1 MGVHF
6 QNNMANETV
15 EVYGRLRNVIGM
27 AEIIYSRCHC
37 PVGLIL
43 PASTVRAILHDSDL
57 FRPDEVERWDETART
72 PVHINVSRW
81 ILETAREAGL
91 AYKAAG
97 RHAEPLEMSADSGTT
112 SRLNGQEGVGY
123 WKRMITKP
131 EINAQG
137 PTRELKLSG
146 YI

>member
-15 EVYGRLRNVIGM
+15 EVYGRLGNVIGM
-27 AEIIYSRCHC
+27 AEIIYSPCHC

-57 FRPDEVERWDETART
+57 FRADEVERWDETART
-72 PVHINVSRW
+72 PFHADVNRW
-81 ILETAREAGL
+81 ILDTAREDGL

-97 RHAEPLEMSADSGTT
+97 RYAEPLEMSADSGDYEPFKWARRGWILEEDD
-112 SRLNGQEGVGY
+112 S
-123 WKRMITKP
+123 K
-131 EINAQG
+131 A
-137 PTRELKLSG
+137 
-146 YI
+146 